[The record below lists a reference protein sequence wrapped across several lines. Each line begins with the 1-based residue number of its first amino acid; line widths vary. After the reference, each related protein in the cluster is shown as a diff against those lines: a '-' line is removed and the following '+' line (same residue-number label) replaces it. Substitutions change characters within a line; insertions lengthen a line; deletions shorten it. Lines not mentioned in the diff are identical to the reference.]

1 MEEIFCWNVE
11 VSSCEIEKYVYADFK
26 NCCFFRSDTHEVIT
40 MSDVFYEDYQ
50 IHCEVGGPEL
60 KSDTNSESENDGG
73 FLVKEFV

>member
-1 MEEIFCWNVE
+1 
-11 VSSCEIEKYVYADFK
+11 
-26 NCCFFRSDTHEVIT
+26 
-40 MSDVFYEDYQ
+40 MSDVFYEDSQ

>member
-1 MEEIFCWNVE
+1 
-11 VSSCEIEKYVYADFK
+11 
-26 NCCFFRSDTHEVIT
+26 

-50 IHCEVGGPEL
+50 MYSEVGGPEL